1 MANIITASSGYQTG
15 SIDTASTLVNNVSPT
30 DAAHINGPASAI
42 IQIETILGVGTTL
55 KGSTADLATRLGIS
69 IKSDGYLY
77 SAPIGLIGVW
87 PTASIPSYWLTCN
100 GQAVS
105 RTTYSLLYA
114 VISTTYGTGD
124 GSTTFNL
131 PDFVNRSPIGVGTGT
146 VTASGTHSDVST
158 GNDTLTVASNNT
170 KWITGMA
177 VVLTYTGTL
186 SGSGISSGATLYI
199 VRDSAT
205 TVKLATTLANAQN
218 GSVINI
224 TAASSLAW
232 TITHTFTTRTLAE
245 AGGQDTHAQSLTELL
260 LHGHSVPANGAGSAA
275 FPASGSGTGN
285 ISTTSTG
292 GNEAMNVKNPF
303 LAQNFIIFAGA

>member
-69 IKSDGYLY
+69 INSDGYLY
-77 SAPIGLIGVW
+77 SAPIGLIGIW

-105 RTTYSLLYA
+105 RTTYSLLYD

-131 PDFVNRSPIGVGTGT
+131 PDFINRSPIGVGTGT
-146 VTASGTHSDVST
+146 VTASGSNGDVDTS
-158 GNDTLTVASNNT
+158 GDTLTVTSNNT
-170 KWITGMA
+170 KWITGME
-177 VVLTYTGTL
+177 VVFTLASGTITGLTSGVTYYVIRTTSTL
-186 SGSGISSGATLYI
+186 IQ
-199 VRDSAT
+199 
-205 TVKLATTLANAQN
+205 LATTLANAQN
-218 GSVINI
+218 G
-224 TAASSLAW
+224 TAVDMTAKSSPEW
-232 TITHTFTTRTLAE
+232 TITHTFTARTLAE
-245 AGGQDTHAQSLTELL
+245 AGGADTHAMTSTQLL
-260 LHGHSVPANGAGSAA
+260 AHTHSIAGGAGGGSALYQIGNDTGV
-275 FPASGSGTGN
+275 STGSR
-285 ISTTSTG
+285 G
-292 GNEAMNVKNPF
+292 GNEAMNIKNPY
-303 LAQNFIIFAGA
+303 LAQNYIIFAGA